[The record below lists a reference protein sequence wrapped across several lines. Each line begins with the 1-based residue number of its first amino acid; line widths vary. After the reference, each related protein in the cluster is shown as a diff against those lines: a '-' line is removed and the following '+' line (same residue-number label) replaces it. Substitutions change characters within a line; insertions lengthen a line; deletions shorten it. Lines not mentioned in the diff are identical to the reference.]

1 MWKNNVNH
9 VHAQNN
15 DLQLALT
22 NSNSILKSSIIEQ
35 IGWELTEGGVH
46 TILHL

>member
-1 MWKNNVNH
+1 MYKKYC
-9 VHAQNN
+9 
-15 DLQLALT
+15 DILLTLT

-46 TILHL
+46 AVLDL